1 MSTATDRKAHSR
13 SQEASNDEG
22 GTKDGRLLEPV
33 GLAMGT
39 VLVAL
44 VVGGLLNAEGSHKN
58 ASSQPDSAARDVAM
72 FVTAR
77 VTDVSDFLGLTQ
89 PRKGLEALVGNSG
102 KDEIRNSIDSTGVKR
117 AAPPTPTKR
126 VFTAARPMK
135 LYAGGDSLSLETAAA
150 LQAVAPKTGV
160 INMAEPDGHLNTGLE
175 RTDVMNWFERAR
187 EVEATIKPDV
197 SILVFGGNDNDSYM
211 SGGPGG
217 GFEGAVGSPGWR
229 AEYGRRVGLMMDT
242 LTQRKGQTLIWVGAP
257 VAQDE
262 ALNSDMKVL
271 NQVYKTQ
278 AMKRPGSVIYLDSD
292 PIFAPN
298 GSFQTSIIYQG
309 KQRLVREPD
318 GQHLNTDGG
327 IVLADV
333 IMGLLEK
340 RFDLKGA
347 TPRAP
352 IVTGG

>member
-1 MSTATDRKAHSR
+1 MSTATEKKPRKR
-13 SQEASNDEG
+13 SDDAAKEESP
-22 GTKDGRLLEPV
+22 TKDGRRLEPV

-44 VVGGLLNAEGSHKN
+44 ALSALLNAEGTHKN

-72 FVTAR
+72 FVSAR
-77 VTDVSDFLGLTQ
+77 VADVSGFLGLTE
-89 PRKGLEALVGNSG
+89 PRKGVEALVGNSG
-102 KDEIRNSIDSTGVKR
+102 KDEIHNSIDTTGVKK
-117 AAPPTPTKR
+117 AAPPVPTKQ

-262 ALNSDMKVL
+262 ALNSDMKIL
-271 NQVYKTQ
+271 NQVYKAQ

-298 GSFQTSIIYQG
+298 GSFQTSIVYQG
-309 KQRLVREPD
+309 KQRMVREPD

-327 IVLADV
+327 VVLADV
-333 IMGLLEK
+333 IMELLEK
-340 RFDLKGA
+340 RFVLKGA
-347 TPRAP
+347 KPRAP